1 MRVRKTKA
9 EASSNPK
16 AGRARGLHRFTV
28 KELQALGPGWH
39 CDGGG
44 LYVLIGPGSASW
56 VYRYGNG
63 KNMGLG
69 SVSVVSLAE
78 ARDLAHACRQLRA
91 AGIDPKAK
99 RDTERAAAKITA
111 AKAVSFDQ
119 CVAAYIQTHA
129 PGWRN
134 PKHRQQWQNTLASYA
149 SPVIGALPIGAV
161 DVGLVLQILEP
172 IWSTKP
178 ETAGRLRGRIEVI
191 IDWAKARGYRDGEN
205 PARWRGHL
213 DKLLPPRAKVHR
225 VQHHPALGYA
235 ELPTFMAALR
245 ERPGMAARALEF
257 TILTAAR
264 SGETRGATF
273 AEIDLAAKL
282 WTIPADRM
290 KADREHRVPLSP
302 RALEIVGE
310 LATEAR
316 KRSPDIGTMPI
327 FHGARWTRPLSNMS
341 LTAVLRRMKL
351 DVVPHGFRS
360 TFKTWASERTNF
372 QREVVEAA
380 LAHVTGDKVEAAY
393 QRGDLF
399 DKRRRLMNAWASFT
413 ATALTTAD
421 VIPIGRVS

>member
-1 MRVRKTKA
+1 MRRRVHQDARSRLA
-9 EASSNPK
+9 QSEASAAMGATRWRPT
-16 AGRARGLHRFTV
+16 ARPSSARCRSAAWTS
-28 KELQALGPGWH
+28 
-39 CDGGG
+39 
-44 LYVLIGPGSASW
+44 GSCC
-56 VYRYGNG
+56 
-63 KNMGLG
+63 K
-69 SVSVVSLAE
+69 
-78 ARDLAHACRQLRA
+78 
-91 AGIDPKAK
+91 
-99 RDTERAAAKITA
+99 
-111 AKAVSFDQ
+111 
-119 CVAAYIQTHA
+119 
-129 PGWRN
+129 
-134 PKHRQQWQNTLASYA
+134 
-149 SPVIGALPIGAV
+149 
-161 DVGLVLQILEP
+161 ILEP
-172 IWSTKP
+172 IWLTKP
-178 ETAGRLRGRIEVI
+178 ETAGRVRGRIEVI

-213 DKLLPPRAKVHR
+213 DISFPGARRFVA
-225 VQHHPALGYA
+225 VQHHPALDYDK
-235 ELPTFMAALR
+235 LPAFMAALR

-273 AEIDLAAKL
+273 AEIDFAAKL
-282 WTIPADRM
+282 WTMPGDRM

-310 LATEAR
+310 MATEAR

-327 FHGARWTRPLSNMS
+327 FPGARWTRPLSNMS

>member
-1 MRVRKTKA
+1 METTR
-9 EASSNPK
+9 
-16 AGRARGLHRFTV
+16 GRGLHRLTV
-28 KELQALGPGWH
+28 KELPALGPGWH
-39 CDGGG
+39 CDGGQ
-44 LYVLIGPGSASW
+44 LYLFVGTPGTGSW
-56 VYRYGNG
+56 VFRYSG

-69 SVSVVSLAE
+69 SLSTVSLAE
-78 ARDLAHACRQLRA
+78 ARDLAHACRALRA
-91 AGIDPKAK
+91 AGIDPREK
-99 RDTERAAAKITA
+99 REAERAATKVAA

-119 CVAAYIQTHA
+119 CVAAYIKAHG

-134 PKHRQQWQNTLASYA
+134 PKHRQQWENTLKTYC
-149 SPVIGALPIGAV
+149 SPVIGALPIGSV
-161 DVGLVLQILEP
+161 DVGLVLQVLEP
-172 IWSTKP
+172 IWLTKP
-178 ETAGRLRGRIEVI
+178 ETAGRVRGRIEVI

-213 DKLLPPRAKVHR
+213 DHLLLRRSKVRA
-225 VQHHPALGYA
+225 VQHHPALDYNK
-235 ELPTFMAALR
+235 LPAFMVALR
-245 ERPGMAARALEF
+245 ERPGVAARALEF

-273 AEIDLAAKL
+273 AEINFAAKL
-282 WTIPADRM
+282 WTVPGERM
-290 KADREHRVPLSP
+290 KGGREHRVPLGP

-310 LATEAR
+310 MMSDASDSVL
-316 KRSPDIGTMPI
+316 PI
-327 FHGARWTRPLSNMS
+327 FPGAHPRRPLSDMS
-341 LTAVLRRMKL
+341 ITAVLRRMKL

-372 QREVVEAA
+372 QRETVEAA

-393 QRGDLF
+393 QRGDML